1 MRSQNHTFFSLIASD
16 NAREN
21 YLSKLFQACFANS
34 VSFRQVTLSTIWEA
48 CALPTP
54 VPTANNWECDYQPP
68 TPLARGL
75 RPDLAL
81 RPGKESNFGET
92 IFLESK
98 VGSLLGERQLK
109 KYKIYG
115 TKILV
120 AVTKNRPEVPHDKLL
135 NMHVITL
142 RWQDFCRALRHT
154 PIKGQKEQFLC
165 QSFAEYLEETGMAYR
180 ENITKQH
187 LNEIGALLKKI
198 TSRKDISIK
207 RGLAFNHA
215 HNCLELLSDVRASL
229 LERLPKL
236 AQSQWTSWGPGY
248 WHDAPD
254 EGEDITY
261 HALGF
266 TFTPSWRAN
275 EPFFSGRFYFYAKGT
290 VQWAV
295 IFVPRKKGSDFR
307 EITHSIDS
315 VSSNFKTSLGRT
327 VRALDPD
334 KMTKTLKEAA
344 RKWHISFD

>member
-1 MRSQNHTFFSLIASD
+1 VRSQNHTFFSLIASD
-16 NAREN
+16 GAGEN
-21 YLSKLFQACFANS
+21 YLSRLFQACFANS
-34 VSFRQVTLSTIWEA
+34 VSFQQVTLRTILEA
-48 CALPTP
+48 CALRTP
-54 VPTANNWECDYQPP
+54 VPKADNWECDYQPP
-68 TPLARGL
+68 TPLARGG

-81 RPGKESNFGET
+81 RPGKESNFGKT

-109 KYKIYG
+109 KYKKYG

-120 AVTKNRPEVPHDKLL
+120 AVTKNRPEVSHYKLRKIRV
-135 NMHVITL
+135 NSL
-142 RWQDFCRALRHT
+142 RWQDLCRALRHNA
-154 PIKGQKEQFLC
+154 IKGQKEQFLC
-165 QSFAEYLEETGMAYR
+165 QSFAEYLEESGMAYR
-180 ENITKQH
+180 EDITKQH

-198 TSRKDISIK
+198 TSRKYISIK

-236 AQSQWTSWGPGY
+236 AQSKWTSWGPGY

-254 EGEDITY
+254 EGKDITY
-261 HALGF
+261 HALDF
-266 TFTPSWRAN
+266 TFTPSWRAT
-275 EPFFSGRFYFYAKGT
+275 EPRFSGRFYFYAKGT

-295 IFVPRKKGSDFR
+295 AQRKKGGDYR

-327 VRALDPD
+327 VRALDPE
-334 KMTKTLKEAA
+334 KMTKTLEEAA
-344 RKWHISFD
+344 RKWHISF

>member
-68 TPLARGL
+68 TPLAGGG

-81 RPGKESNFGET
+81 RPGKESNFGKT

-98 VGSLLGERQLK
+98 VGSLLGVRQLK
-109 KYKIYG
+109 KYKDYG

-120 AVTKNRPEVPHDKLL
+120 AVTKNRPEVSHDKLRK
-135 NMHVITL
+135 MRVKSL
-142 RWQDFCRALRHT
+142 RWQDFCRALRHNA
-154 PIKGQKEQFLC
+154 IKGQKEQFLC
-165 QSFAEYLEETGMAYR
+165 QSFAEYLEESGMAYR
-180 ENITKQH
+180 EDITKQH

-198 TSRKDISIK
+198 TSRKYISFK

-236 AQSQWTSWGPGY
+236 ESQWTSWGPGY

-261 HALGF
+261 HGLGF
-266 TFTPSWRAN
+266 MFAPRWRA
-275 EPFFSGRFYFYAKGT
+275 T
-290 VQWAV
+290 AV
-295 IFVPRKKGSDFR
+295 AQRKKGGDYR

-334 KMTKTLKEAA
+334 KMTKTVVEAA